1 MTVSL
6 RPLLLLAFAV
16 GAAALVYLFAQAA
29 ADGQRRSV
37 QTALDALAPEYEGND
52 RTAPDF
58 TLRDRRGKAVKL
70 SRYRGKVV
78 VLNFWTI
85 TCGPCVEEMPT
96 LEELQQIVE
105 KEDDIVLLTVTVDSD
120 WNAVRRLFP
129 RGTKMP
135 ILFDPERSVVKDK
148 YGTELFPETW
158 IIDRE
163 GVIRSRFDGPRQ
175 WSSGVAVDY
184 VRSLTRG

>member
-6 RPLLLLAFAV
+6 RTVALLAFAA
-16 GAAALVYLFAQAA
+16 GASVLVYLWAQAA

-37 QTALDALAPEYEGND
+37 ETALEALRPNYEGND

-58 TLRDRRGKAVKL
+58 TLRDRHGKAVKL

-96 LEELQQIVE
+96 LEELQRIVE
-105 KEDDIVLLTVTVDSD
+105 HEDDVVLLTVTVDDS

-129 RGTKMP
+129 GGTKMTV
-135 ILFDPERSVVKDK
+135 LFDEERRVVKDR

-158 IIDRE
+158 IIDRD
-163 GVIRSRFDGPRQ
+163 GVIRARFDGPRE

-184 VRSLTRG
+184 IRSLTRG